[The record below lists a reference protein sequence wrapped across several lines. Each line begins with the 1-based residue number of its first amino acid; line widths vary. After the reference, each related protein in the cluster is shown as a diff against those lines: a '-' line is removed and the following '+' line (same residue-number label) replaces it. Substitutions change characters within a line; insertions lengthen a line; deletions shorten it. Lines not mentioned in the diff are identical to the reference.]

1 MTHVELF
8 SVQVPERA
16 LKLLLSFEARNFC
29 LRPDSS
35 ALSVAIWP
43 SDELTDE
50 DRAVGAQIRSHLYL
64 LVRKAGPC
72 TCPRC
77 RAERSQTITETEKVE
92 LEARQQV

>member
-8 SVQVPERA
+8 DVQIPERA

-29 LRPDSS
+29 LRPDPS

-50 DRAVGAQIRSHLYL
+50 DRAVGAQMRSHLYF

-77 RAERSQTITETEKVE
+77 RSEHSKPITDAEKVQ
-92 LEARQQV
+92 LEARQRV

>member
-8 SVQVPERA
+8 DVQIPERA
-16 LKLLLSFEARNFC
+16 VKLLLSFEARNFC
-29 LRPDSS
+29 LRPDSG

-50 DRAVGAQIRSHLYL
+50 DRAVGAEIRSHLYL

-77 RAERSQTITETEKVE
+77 RLERSQPIMDAEKMQ
-92 LEARQQV
+92 LEARQRV